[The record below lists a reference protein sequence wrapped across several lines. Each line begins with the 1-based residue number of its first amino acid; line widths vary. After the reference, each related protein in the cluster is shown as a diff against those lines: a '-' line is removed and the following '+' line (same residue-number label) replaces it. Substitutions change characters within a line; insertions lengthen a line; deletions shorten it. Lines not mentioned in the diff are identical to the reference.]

1 MLSIS
6 VKEFLFWKN
15 KQLSKGGDQQSFDV
29 LLDCI
34 GGISTSDL
42 NMKILNPKE
51 NLHLKKNLEFLES
64 LWEEQLLKAC
74 PIQYL
79 CGITFWRDLK
89 LKVTNKVLIPRPET
103 ELIVDIVFNIFKK
116 KSEKLFFAELGTGSG
131 AISIALALAYPFS
144 FGVATDIDQDALEIA
159 TKNYKIFSNQS
170 NLKFFCGNWWS
181 PLESFKGK
189 IDLAISN
196 PPYIPRDTY
205 EKLPKEVKNFEPKIA
220 LLGGDDGLKHIR
232 EIILKA
238 PLFLKEKG
246 WLILE
251 NHFDQSEK
259 VKKLLIKIIILNLSI
274 NYFFTLLIHSFLLV
288 NLIIYLL

>member
-6 VKEFLFWKN
+6 LEEFLIWKK
-15 KQLSKGGDQQSFDV
+15 KQLSKGGDQQSFAV

-34 GGISTSDL
+34 GGISASDL
-42 NMKILNPKE
+42 NLMSINLEGK
-51 NLHLKKNLEFLES
+51 LHLKKKLEFLES
-64 LWEEQLLKAC
+64 VWDDHLLRSC

-103 ELIVDIVFNIFKK
+103 ELIVDIVFNIFPR

-131 AISIALALAYPFS
+131 AISIALALAYPS
-144 FGVATDIDQDALEIA
+144 SDGVATDIDQEALDIA
-159 TKNYKIFSNQS
+159 TKNFINSSKQS
-170 NLKFFCGNWWS
+170 NLKFYCGNWWS

-189 IDLAISN
+189 LDLAISN
-196 PPYIPRDTY
+196 PPYIPKDTY
-205 EKLPKEVKNFEPKIA
+205 EKLPKEVRNFEPEVA
-220 LLGGDDGLKHIR
+220 LLGGEDGLKHIR
-232 EIILKA
+232 KIIQKA
-238 PLFLKEKG
+238 PLFLKENG

-259 VKKLLIKIIILNLSI
+259 VKQLLLKNKFTSI
-274 NYFFTLLIHSFLLV
+274 EIVKDFSGIGRFTIGR
-288 NLIIYLL
+288 YK

>member
-1 MLSIS
+1 MLCIS
-6 VKEFLFWKN
+6 VKEFLLWKK
-15 KQLSKGGDQQSFDV
+15 KQLSKGGDQQSFEV

-34 GGISTSDL
+34 GNISTSDL
-42 NMKILNPKE
+42 NLKILNPNG

-64 LWEEQLLKAC
+64 VWEDHLTRSC

-79 CGITFWRDLK
+79 CGITYWRDLK

-103 ELIVDIVFNIFKK
+103 ELIVDIVFNVFRR

-144 FGVATDIDQDALEIA
+144 EGVATDIDQDALEIA
-159 TKNYKIFSNQS
+159 TKNYINFSKQS
-170 NLKFFCGNWWS
+170 NLKFYCGNWWS

-189 IDLAISN
+189 LDLAISN
-196 PPYIPRDTY
+196 PPYIPKDTY
-205 EKLPKEVKNFEPKIA
+205 EKLPKEVKNFEPKVA
-220 LLGGDDGLKHIR
+220 LLGGDDGLEHIR
-232 EIILKA
+232 EIIQKA

-251 NHFDQSEK
+251 NHFDQGEK
-259 VKKLLIKIIILNLSI
+259 VKQLLIKNKFTSTEIVKDLSGI
-274 NYFFTLLIHSFLLV
+274 GRFTIGR
-288 NLIIYLL
+288 YK

>member
-6 VKEFLFWKN
+6 AKEFLFWKK
-15 KQLSKGGDQQSFDV
+15 KQLSKGGDQQSFAV

-42 NMKILNPKE
+42 NLKILNPKG

-64 LWEEQLLKAC
+64 VWEDHLLKSC

-79 CGITFWRDLK
+79 CGITYWRDLK

-103 ELIVDIVFNIFKK
+103 ELIVDIVFNIFRR

-131 AISIALALAYPFS
+131 AISIALALAYPLS
-144 FGVATDIDQDALEIA
+144 TGLATDIDQDALEIA
-159 TKNYKIFSNQS
+159 TKNYLNSSNQS
-170 NLKFFCGNWWS
+170 NLKFYCGNWWS

-189 IDLAISN
+189 LDFAISN

-205 EKLPKEVKNFEPKIA
+205 EKLPKEVKNFEPKVA
-220 LLGGDDGLKHIR
+220 LFGGEDGLKHIR
-232 EIILKA
+232 EIIQKA
-238 PLFLKEKG
+238 PLFLKMKFAISLTNFIAEGEYSTNFSFFISLPKYFS
-246 WLILE
+246 II
-251 NHFDQSEK
+251 FDDT
-259 VKKLLIKIIILNLSI
+259 
-274 NYFFTLLIHSFLLV
+274 F
-288 NLIIYLL
+288 

>member
-6 VKEFLFWKN
+6 AEEFLFWKK
-15 KQLSKGGDQQSFDV
+15 KQLFKGGDQQSLAV
-29 LLDCI
+29 LLDCV
-34 GGISTSDL
+34 GGVSKSDINL
-42 NMKILNPKE
+42 TAINPQGI
-51 NLHLKKNLEFLES
+51 LHLKKNLQFLES
-64 LWEEQLLKAC
+64 IWNEHLLNSC

-103 ELIVDIVFNIFKK
+103 ELIVDIVFNIFLK

-144 FGVATDIDQDALEIA
+144 QGVATDIDQDALEIA
-159 TKNYKIFSNQS
+159 NKNFINSSKQS
-170 NLKFFCGNWWS
+170 NLKFYCGNWWS

-189 IDLAISN
+189 LDLAISN
-196 PPYIPRDTY
+196 PPYIPRDIY
-205 EKLPKEVKNFEPKIA
+205 EKLPKEVKNFEPKVA
-220 LLGGDDGLKHIR
+220 LLGGEDGLKHIK
-232 EIILKA
+232 EIIHKA
-238 PLFLKEKG
+238 PLFLKENG

-259 VKKLLIKIIILNLSI
+259 VKQILTKNKFTSIEIVKDLSGI
-274 NYFFTLLIHSFLLV
+274 GRFTIGR
-288 NLIIYLL
+288 YK

>member
-1 MLSIS
+1 MRSIS
-6 VKEFLFWKN
+6 VDEFLCWKK
-15 KQLSKGGDQQSFDV
+15 KQLSKGGDQQSFAV

-34 GGISTSDL
+34 GGITTSDL
-42 NMKILNPKE
+42 KLISINPE
-51 NLHLKKNLEFLES
+51 GILHLQRDLEFLES
-64 LWEEQLLKAC
+64 LWEDHLFKSC

-103 ELIVDIVFNIFKK
+103 ELIVDIVFNIFRK

-131 AISIALALAYPFS
+131 AISIALALAYPLS
-144 FGVATDIDQDALEIA
+144 EGVATDIDQDALEIA
-159 TKNYKIFSNQS
+159 TKNYINSSEQS
-170 NLKFFCGNWWS
+170 NLKFYCGNWWS

-189 IDLAISN
+189 LDLAISN

-205 EKLPKEVKNFEPKIA
+205 EKLPKEVKNFEPKVA
-220 LLGGDDGLKHIR
+220 LLGGEDGLKHIK
-232 EIILKA
+232 EIIQKA
-238 PLFLKEKG
+238 PIFLKKRG

-259 VKKLLIKIIILNLSI
+259 VKQLLLKNKFTSIEIVEDLSGI
-274 NYFFTLLIHSFLLV
+274 GRFTIGR
-288 NLIIYLL
+288 YK